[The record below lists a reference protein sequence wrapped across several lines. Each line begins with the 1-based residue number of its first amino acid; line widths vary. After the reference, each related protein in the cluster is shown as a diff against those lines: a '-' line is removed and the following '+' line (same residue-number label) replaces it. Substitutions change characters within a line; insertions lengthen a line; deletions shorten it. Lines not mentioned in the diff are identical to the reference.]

1 MKFNELTTILE
12 QDEGSMFTSRN
23 LKSRKEQHL
32 QQFNKRI
39 YDYIS
44 SIPSFPKNTVNHLDL
59 DGYPG
64 KELPD
69 DLKYVDGSLNL
80 SNSKI
85 KRLPENLEITGTLT
99 LHAVEADVIIPD
111 SVTYSGL
118 DISMSGVSKV
128 PGNRTINFLY
138 IADNWNVKALPNGLA
153 MLDLDATTSMLEYIP
168 KDIKVF
174 QSVYISETPF
184 IDNFIDEGGLQH
196 MDSDRIIEVLKIIY
210 PGMKD
215 ARIYI

>member
-12 QDEGSMFTSRN
+12 QDEGSIFTSRN
-23 LKSRKEQHL
+23 IDNRQEQYL
-32 QQFNKRI
+32 QKFNKRI

-44 SIPSFPKNTVNHLDL
+44 NTPAFPKNMVNHLDL

-64 KELPD
+64 EELPD
-69 DLKYVDGSLNL
+69 DLKFVDGSLNL
-80 SNSKI
+80 SNSNI
-85 KRLPENLEITGTLT
+85 RRLPENLEIAGALT

-138 IADNWNVKALPNGLA
+138 IADNWNVKTLPNGLA

-184 IDNFIDEGGLQH
+184 IESFVHEGRLQH
-196 MDSDRIIEVLKIIY
+196 MDSDRIVELLKIMY